1 MAATAQDGKVTL
13 GKAILVMGEAILDL
27 VASSADPSVFES
39 ATGGSSFNTALALG
53 RLGIAV
59 EFSGALSRDTS
70 GEAFAQK
77 LQQAMVGMR
86 WCLRSL
92 RPMPVALARSTKT
105 GSVDFTL
112 YLQGTAHEERDALP
126 VPLPDD
132 IAHLHAA
139 SFRCLLGAQGEMALA
154 TMRDARAR
162 ISVSFDPNIRP
173 ALMPARA
180 ETVRLVEERVQAS
193 TLVKASNED
202 LAWLYPDEP
211 MERVAQH
218 WLALGAELVVVTC
231 GAKGATATWQGGSV
245 ACAAP
250 SVAVVDTVGAGDS
263 FSAGLLA
270 ALARENRLGNGPLQ
284 PDSTSVSR
292 WIDHASQ
299 IAALT
304 CMRRGAEPPWS
315 QEL

>member
-1 MAATAQDGKVTL
+1 MTATSHNE
-13 GKAILVMGEAILDL
+13 KAILVMGEAILDL
-27 VASSADPSVFES
+27 VASRADPSVFES

-53 RLGIAV
+53 RLGITA

-70 GEAFAQK
+70 GEVFAQK
-77 LQQAMVGMR
+77 LQQAAVGMR
-86 WCLRSL
+86 WCLRSSK
-92 RPMPVALARSTKT
+92 PMPVALARSTTT

-126 VPLPDD
+126 APLPDD

-139 SFRCLLGAQGEMALA
+139 SFRCLLGEQGEMVLA
-154 TMRDARAR
+154 AMRNARAL

-173 ALMPARA
+173 ALMPARV
-180 ETVRLVEERVQAS
+180 ETVRLVEERVQTS

-202 LAWLYPDEP
+202 VAWLYPDQP
-211 MERVAQH
+211 IERVAQH

-231 GAKGATATWQGGSV
+231 GAKGAVATWHGGSL
-245 ACAAP
+245 ACATP

-270 ALARENRLGNGPLQ
+270 VLARENRLGTGSLQ
-284 PDSTSVSR
+284 PDSTSVGR
-292 WIDHASQ
+292 WLDHASQ
-299 IAALT
+299 IGALT
-304 CMRRGAEPPWS
+304 CKRRGAEPPWS
-315 QEL
+315 HEL